1 MTVFS
6 LGVPPVTSFLTY
18 NVISDSTLTTNVGS
32 DSFHTGN
39 VTSMVSHLKP
49 FNVASIHIANVSNMI
64 RKMSTRSDS
73 LLTGFSPVTSFLTAV
88 ECSDRF
94 LTTNVWSDSFHT
106 VNVYSIHLILALAL
120 VRLPTGAID
129 GH

>member
-1 MTVFS
+1 MIITMSTRSDSLLTGFS
-6 LGVPPVTSFLTY
+6 PVTSF
-18 NVISDSTLTTNVGS
+18 
-32 DSFHTGN
+32 HTADIR
-39 VTSMVSHLKP
+39 SMVSHLKP

-64 RKMSTRSDS
+64 ITMSTRSDS
-73 LLTGFSPVTSFLTAV
+73 LLTGFSPVTVFILETLLV
-88 ECSDRF
+88 WF
-94 LTTNVWSDSFHT
+94 LTTNVCSDSFHT